1 MNAGDLTYLLIVL
14 LGVYTFWFVWG
25 LFDEDDDQ

>member
-1 MNAGDLTYLLIVL
+1 MTGLTYLLIVL